1 MISHPQFNFV
11 FVGVPKTASTSMRA
25 RLFRLGVADRSKQ
38 KHDCIGYPHAQHY
51 TIQEYRRILGD
62 ELDSRFKFAFV
73 RNPWSRLVSSFTR
86 ECTTY
91 RNTSMPKAWVADPEK
106 FQEWLKTVLV
116 PGNSRL
122 TVEPQL
128 SWITD
133 DQGNVAVDYIGRFE
147 NLPSDFNKVLDE
159 INQTHP
165 LPSRSLWTQRRLNAS
180 DGAKHYSHYYDDE
193 TLEIVRKLYEKD
205 IEYFGYTFERI
216 VE

>member
-1 MISHPQFNFV
+1 
-11 FVGVPKTASTSMRA
+11 
-25 RLFRLGVADRSKQ
+25 
-38 KHDCIGYPHAQHY
+38 
-51 TIQEYRRILGD
+51 
-62 ELDSRFKFAFV
+62 
-73 RNPWSRLVSSFTR
+73 
-86 ECTTY
+86 
-91 RNTSMPKAWVADPEK
+91 MPKAWVADPEK

-147 NLPSDFNKVLDE
+147 NLPSDFNKVLDKV
-159 INQTHP
+159 NQTHT